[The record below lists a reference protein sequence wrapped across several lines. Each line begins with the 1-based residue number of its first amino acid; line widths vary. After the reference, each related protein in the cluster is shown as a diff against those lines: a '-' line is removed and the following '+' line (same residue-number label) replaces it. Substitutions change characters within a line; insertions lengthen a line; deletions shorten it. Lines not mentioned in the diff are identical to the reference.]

1 VATTHGG
8 SCVFSLIIC
17 IHVVFGSFALTSPSL
32 ANKGETG
39 TQQDGGGLN
48 CDIVILVISLV
59 KCC

>member
-1 VATTHGG
+1 MLFLLH
-8 SCVFSLIIC
+8 
-17 IHVVFGSFALTSPSL
+17 SPSL

-39 TQQDGGGLN
+39 MPQDGGRLN